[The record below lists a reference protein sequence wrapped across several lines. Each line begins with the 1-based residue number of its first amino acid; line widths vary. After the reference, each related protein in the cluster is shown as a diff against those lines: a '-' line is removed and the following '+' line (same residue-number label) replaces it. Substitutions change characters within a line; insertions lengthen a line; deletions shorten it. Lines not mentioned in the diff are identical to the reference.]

1 MTEAAVIG
9 MGNPILTD
17 DSVGVRLA
25 GEAAREL
32 AGMDR
37 VVVIEECSVGGL
49 NLLDVLSGYER
60 VVLLD
65 GIHTRG
71 GRVGFWY
78 HFTADRLRP
87 TAHLSNVHDANLATA
102 LALGRALGI
111 PLPDDEQIHVLA
123 VEIEDDETFGT
134 ELSPALARAYPDCR
148 ASVLA
153 ELRRILSVTSRSGP
167 DPRDPPAPP

>member
-1 MTEAAVIG
+1 

-17 DSVGVRLA
+17 DAIGVRLA

-32 AGMDR
+32 AGTDGLD
-37 VVVIEECSVGGL
+37 VIEECSVGGL
-49 NLLDVLSGYER
+49 NLIDVFSGYQR
-60 VVLLD
+60 VVALD
-65 GIHTRG
+65 AIHTRG
-71 GRVGFWY
+71 GRVGDWY
-78 HFTADRLRP
+78 HFTAARLRP

-111 PLPDDEQIHVLA
+111 PLPDDERIHVLA

-148 ASVLA
+148 VAILA
-153 ELRRILSVTSRSGP
+153 ELRRILGLSSRSAP
-167 DPRDPPAPP
+167 DPGAFPAGP

>member
-1 MTEAAVIG
+1 

-17 DSVGVRLA
+17 DSIGVRLA

-37 VVVIEECSVGGL
+37 VEVIEECSVGGL

-65 GIHTRG
+65 AIHTRG
-71 GRVGFWY
+71 GRVGRWY

-148 ASVLA
+148 AAVLA
-153 ELRRILSVTSRSGP
+153 ELRRILSATSRSGP
-167 DPRDPPAPP
+167 DPPGPP